1 MEGIKNTIL
10 IVFTVLIVSLGA
22 FFGSMA
28 TSSSANDTNITNNS
42 SNMTNDSVEIMP
54 MASGYN
60 PQVSISV
67 SSPINLGTEIPDGLE
82 NSYPSITQVN
92 ASASQWFTNADDSLN
107 LYVRASGNFLS
118 GSETIPL
125 VNFRYD
131 GYGNSTL
138 PKTSFTT
145 TNARVQSWP
154 LGGSWLYRSV
164 SRTVNGNYYLTIP
177 MGTPEGTYTTTI
189 YYTAILE

>member
-1 MEGIKNTIL
+1 MEELKNTIL
-10 IVFTVLIVSLGA
+10 IVFIVLIVSLGT

-42 SNMTNDSVEIMP
+42 SNKTNDSVEIMP
-54 MASGYN
+54 MASGLA
-60 PQVSISV
+60 PEVSISV

-92 ASASQWFTNADDSLN
+92 ASASEWLTAADDRLN

-125 VNFRYD
+125 VNFKYN
-131 GYGNSTL
+131 GYGNSSL

-145 TNARVQSWP
+145 TNVRVQSWP
-154 LGGSWLYRSV
+154 LGGSWLFRSV
-164 SRTVNGNYYLTIP
+164 SRTVYGNYYLTIP